1 MRALTWHGKQD
12 VRVLDVPEPELENPR
27 DAIVRVT
34 STAIC
39 GSDLHLY
46 DGVIPTLRP
55 GDVLGHEFMGEIV
68 EVGQA
73 VTNLVPGDRVLV
85 PFPIACGGCFHCK
98 RGEVALCDNSNPA
111 ATLAEAVY
119 GASPAGLFGYSHMLG
134 GYPGGQAQYVRVPFA
149 DVGPLRVE
157 AEDRPEGLS
166 DRQLLFL
173 TDVLPTGWQAAQ
185 QCEIQP
191 GDVVA
196 VWGAGPVGQFAIRS
210 ALLQGAAR
218 VVAIDRSRG
227 RLELAERAGAVIG
240 LDYHETRVFDA
251 LRDLTGG
258 RGPDACIDAVGLEAH
273 GLGLDALYDRTRAA
287 LHLATDRGHALRQAI
302 HACRKGG
309 KVSIPGVYGGVLD
322 KFPIGAV
329 FAKGL
334 TLRSG
339 QTHVHQYLV
348 PLLELIN
355 QGKLDPA
362 EIISHELSLEEAPR
376 AYALF
381 RDQPDACTKVI
392 LHPE

>member
-1 MRALTWHGKQD
+1 MRALTWQGKRD
-12 VRVLDVPEPELENPR
+12 VRVKDVPEPQIKNPR

-46 DGVIPTLRP
+46 DGVIPTLEP
-55 GDVLGHEFMGEIV
+55 DDVLGHEFMGEVV
-68 EVGQA
+68 EVGSG
-73 VTNLVPGDRVLV
+73 VSNLAAGDRVLV
-85 PFPIACGGCFHCK
+85 PFPIACGACFHCK
-98 RGEVALCDNSNPA
+98 RGEVSLCDNSNP
-111 ATLAEAVY
+111 TPDIAESFY
-119 GASPAGLFGYSHMLG
+119 GSSPAGLFGFSHMLG

-157 AEDRPEGLS
+157 AEDRPEGLP

-173 TDVLPTGWQAAQ
+173 TDVLPTGWQAAL

-210 ALLQGAAR
+210 ALLQGAAQ

-227 RLELAERAGAVIG
+227 RLDLARRAGPVIG
-240 LDYHETRVFDA
+240 LDYHETKVFDA

-258 RGPDACIDAVGLEAH
+258 RGPDACIDAVGLESH
-273 GLGLDALYDRTRAA
+273 GLGMDALYDRAKHA
-287 LHLATDRGHALRQAI
+287 LHLTTDRGHALRQAI

-309 KVSIPGVYGGVLD
+309 TVSIPGVYGGFLD

-339 QTHVHQYLV
+339 QTNVHQHLV
-348 PLLELIN
+348 VLLDLVN
-355 QGKLDPA
+355 QGRLDPSV
-362 EIISHELSLEEAPR
+362 IISHELSLEDAPR

-381 RDQPDACTKVI
+381 RDEPDSCTKVV
-392 LHPE
+392 LHPN